1 MKHIYVTLLTVLALS
16 FYSTEASAQF
26 IVAQDTIR
34 GSVDFSPRLGDL
46 NNSINVPNDS
56 VFYMFPVDVAT
67 EPWRYVDY
75 YLPSRTTKSGYI
87 RDRKLMR
94 IDDYDMIEVERLSS
108 HGAITFKNDDVRVSI
123 TISPVT
129 AKDTAIKKNAS
140 GNGYTVNGKPAKG
153 VARGQSPQLK
163 YQSIS
168 VTIKG
173 RNIVFPKSVYEHL
186 LDPEI
191 DNMAVYYNA
200 DKSIVYISANNGGTA
215 AYYNALW
222 SVSPKGVAN
231 VYIFDPAEK

>member
-1 MKHIYVTLLTVLALS
+1 MKHIYITFLTVLALS

-26 IVAQDTIR
+26 IVAQDTVR
-34 GSVDFSPRLGDL
+34 GSVDFCPRLGDL
-46 NNSINVPNDS
+46 NNSITVPNDS
-56 VFYMFPVDVAT
+56 VFYMFPADAAT

-75 YLPSRTTKSGYI
+75 YLPSRSTKSGYI
-87 RDRKLMR
+87 GDRKLMR
-94 IDDYDMIEVERLSS
+94 IDDYDIIEVERLSS
-108 HGAITFKNDDVRVSI
+108 HGTISFKNDDVRVNI
-123 TISPVT
+123 AVSPVT
-129 AKDTAIKKNAS
+129 TKDTAIKKNAR
-140 GNGYTVNGKPAKG
+140 GEYIVNDKPAKG

-173 RNIVFPKSVYEHL
+173 HNIVFPKGVYEHL

-191 DNMAVYYNA
+191 DNMIVYYNA

-222 SVSPKGVAN
+222 AVSPRGVAN